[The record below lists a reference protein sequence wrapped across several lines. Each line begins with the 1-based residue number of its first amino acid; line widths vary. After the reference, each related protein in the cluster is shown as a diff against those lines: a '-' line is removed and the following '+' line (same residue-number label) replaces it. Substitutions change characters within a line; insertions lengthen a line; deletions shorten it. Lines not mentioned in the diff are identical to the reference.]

1 MVTTLQT
8 LLFPMDRSP
17 LTNLYEL
24 IRNLGI
30 IKHKKRQ
37 EFLCELLVG
46 IIKSRSVLFSEIAD
60 KMEKS
65 IQLSSIERRIQDFF
79 LQVSFDYSQLMVFFL
94 SFVHHY
100 QLRLSIDRTE
110 WDFGKTQINILCVV
124 VSIGKMAVPLHFELL
139 DNKSGNSNSTDRIAL
154 FKKLIDQVGLHRID
168 LVIMDREFI
177 GHKWLRWLKKQGIA
191 FCVRVP
197 KHHKITLVDGSRW
210 TAEELLCNRKS
221 RYLEQVVVDL
231 AVVNLAL
238 SYDKK
243 GELLYLIGT
252 LPTRELAGIYRK
264 RWSIE
269 VFFQALKGRGFNL
282 EESRLRCLIK
292 YKKLFAVVSMAYTL
306 CWATGIEAA
315 RDAPVKCKN
324 HGYPQYS
331 VFRRGLNM
339 LRTFFKKNFC
349 PTVMRTIDLA
359 TARAGPVKT
368 VG

>member
-1 MVTTLQT
+1 
-8 LLFPMDRSP
+8 MDRSP

-37 EFLCELLVG
+37 EFLCSLIVG
-46 IIKSRSVLFSEIAD
+46 MIKSRSVQFSEVAD
-60 KMEKS
+60 KIDKP

-79 LQVSFDYSQLMVFFL
+79 QKVGFDYSQLILFFL
-94 SFVHHY
+94 SFIHHDG
-100 QLRLSIDRTE
+100 LILSIDRTE

-124 VSIGKMAVPLHFELL
+124 VSIGKMAVPLYFEML
-139 DNKSGNSNSTDRIAL
+139 DNNSGNSNAL
-154 FKKLIDQVGLHRID
+154 DRID
-168 LVIMDREFI
+168 LFKGLVKQVGMERIKVLIMDREFI
-177 GHKWLRWLKKQGIA
+177 GHKWLKWLKGQGID

-197 KHHKITLVDGSRW
+197 KHHKITLAEGSL
-210 TAEELLCNRKS
+210 TKAEELFSGVKS
-221 RYLEQVVVDL
+221 LHLTDVVVDKV
-231 AVVNLAL
+231 VVNLFL
-238 SYDKK
+238 GYDRC

-252 LPTRELAGIYRK
+252 LPSNQLPATYKK

-282 EESRLRCLIK
+282 EESRLRSIDK

-306 CWATGIEAA
+306 CWATGIEAG
-315 RDAPVKCKN
+315 RKEPVRCKN

-331 VFRRGLNM
+331 VFRRGLNKW
-339 LRTFFKKNFC
+339 RAFFKSNHC
-349 PTVMRTIDLA
+349 PMVGQAINLA
-359 TARAGPVKT
+359 IARAGPLKT